1 MKLRKQIISIL
12 VFCLLAGIL
21 AVVLAVKNGNQ
32 TDFPSSIAGEVP
44 AGSLCSTKTDRLPE
58 GSQTVLMNGLVE
70 PYDMETLSEKSTLV
84 VCGTVSY
91 IHAPILVKSS
101 EGAVSVHTDVE
112 ILPEQVFRG
121 DASEKIV
128 LRLPGGLFDGKY
140 YDYSDV
146 PELRLNEKYLFFL
159 FRSAKGFGIYTEGG
173 QYYLRGLS
181 QGVFHLASN
190 ETESLFVNSAAQLQ
204 KGAGISEDLQAAP
217 AGEAVFTAE
226 KLKLF
231 CDMLNRTHPYDETDV
246 AEERLKTYEENWR
259 GGVIT
264 RKAYEKDVADQDNY
278 AVELTLDE
286 WKELK
291 RNSEAEKNEL
301 RRHLSETGK

>member
-1 MKLRKQIISIL
+1 MKQRKRVIRGSL
-12 VFCLLAGIL
+12 FCLLMVVG
-21 AVVLAVKNGNQ
+21 AVAALQARQNHSAVL
-32 TDFPSSIAGEVP
+32 GEIP
-44 AGSLCSTKTDRLPE
+44 AGSLCSTKADRLPE
-58 GSQTVLMNGLVE
+58 GTETVLMNGLVE
-70 PYDMETLSEKSTLV
+70 PYDMEALSEKSTLV
-84 VCGTVSY
+84 VCGTVSF
-91 IHAPILVKSS
+91 IREPILVKSS

-112 ILPEQVFRG
+112 ILPEQIFRG
-121 DASEKIV
+121 EAEEKIV
-128 LRLPGGLFDGKY
+128 LRLPGGLFDRKY
-140 YDYSDV
+140 YDYPDA

-190 ETESLFVNSAAQLQ
+190 ETESLFVNSTAQLQ
-204 KGAGISEDLQAAP
+204 KGARISEDLQATP
-217 AGEAVFTAE
+217 AGKAVFTAE
-226 KLKLF
+226 KMKLF
-231 CDMLNRTHPYDETDV
+231 CDALNRTHPYDETDV

-278 AVELTLDE
+278 AVEITLE
-286 WKELK
+286 ELK
-291 RNSEAEKNEL
+291 ESERQAEAEKNEL